1 MGPSGTH
8 KIEIMAF
15 CIDIGWSARAAFTFI
30 QFPAGRVSGT
40 KLKTNHYKNK
50 RSNNFG
56 SGFFACSVLKHFD
69 DSCKWF
75 CVRGQE
81 NYKTKTERTTE
92 ENPTAII
99 SSKLNDG
106 QMHFVAHPHR
116 QPPPCGRYEFERKDL
131 WITY

>member
-56 SGFFACSVLKHFD
+56 SGFFCSVLKHSD
-69 DSCKWF
+69 DSC
-75 CVRGQE
+75 VRPRKLQ
-81 NYKTKTERTTE
+81 NKNRTHNRRE
-92 ENPTAII
+92 SNGNNII
-99 SSKLNDG
+99 KI
-106 QMHFVAHPHR
+106 
-116 QPPPCGRYEFERKDL
+116 K
-131 WITY
+131 